1 MESKAQLRKRIK
13 GIRNSL
19 TENERITYSRQI
31 SEQLLRQPWYE
42 SSEEILV
49 YSAIQSEVDLSVFC
63 KQAWLDGKML
73 YFPKV
78 FGDHMVFFLV
88 RDEQQLCSGAFGV
101 MEPDVEHV
109 SLPLY
114 LPSGNVVPMLVP
126 GVAFSKKGDR
136 IGYGKG
142 YYDRYMVRHPEVN
155 TVGICFTCQLLDD
168 IPAESQDIAMH
179 QIVTEE
185 QIYSL

>member
-109 SLPLY
+109 SL
-114 LPSGNVVPMLVP
+114 
-126 GVAFSKKGDR
+126 
-136 IGYGKG
+136 
-142 YYDRYMVRHPEVN
+142 
-155 TVGICFTCQLLDD
+155 
-168 IPAESQDIAMH
+168 
-179 QIVTEE
+179 
-185 QIYSL
+185 

>member
-1 MESKAQLRKRIK
+1 
-13 GIRNSL
+13 
-19 TENERITYSRQI
+19 
-31 SEQLLRQPWYE
+31 
-42 SSEEILV
+42 
-49 YSAIQSEVDLSVFC
+49 
-63 KQAWLDGKML
+63 
-73 YFPKV
+73 
-78 FGDHMVFFLV
+78 MVFFAV
-88 RDEQQLCSGAFGV
+88 GDEQQLCSGAFGV

-126 GVAFSKKGDR
+126 GVAFSKNGDR

-155 TVGICFTCQLLDD
+155 TVGICFTCQLLDE

>member
-1 MESKAQLRKRIK
+1 MMEA
-13 GIRNSL
+13 
-19 TENERITYSRQI
+19 
-31 SEQLLRQPWYE
+31 
-42 SSEEILV
+42 
-49 YSAIQSEVDLSVFC
+49 
-63 KQAWLDGKML
+63 
-73 YFPKV
+73 
-78 FGDHMVFFLV
+78 
-88 RDEQQLCSGAFGV
+88 
-101 MEPDVEHV
+101 DVEHV

-168 IPAESQDIAMH
+168 IPAESLDIAMH
-179 QIVTEE
+179 QIITEE

>member
-31 SEQLLRQPWYE
+31 SEQLLRQSWYE

-73 YFPKV
+73 
-78 FGDHMVFFLV
+78 
-88 RDEQQLCSGAFGV
+88 
-101 MEPDVEHV
+101 
-109 SLPLY
+109 
-114 LPSGNVVPMLVP
+114 
-126 GVAFSKKGDR
+126 FSKGVWR
-136 IGYGKG
+136 SYGVFSRQG
-142 YYDRYMVRHPEVN
+142 
-155 TVGICFTCQLLDD
+155 
-168 IPAESQDIAMH
+168 
-179 QIVTEE
+179 
-185 QIYSL
+185 

>member
-1 MESKAQLRKRIK
+1 
-13 GIRNSL
+13 
-19 TENERITYSRQI
+19 
-31 SEQLLRQPWYE
+31 
-42 SSEEILV
+42 
-49 YSAIQSEVDLSVFC
+49 
-63 KQAWLDGKML
+63 
-73 YFPKV
+73 
-78 FGDHMVFFLV
+78 MVFFLV

-142 YYDRYMVRHPEVN
+142 YYDRYIVRHPEVN
-155 TVGICFTCQLLDD
+155 TVGICFTRQLLDD

-185 QIYSL
+185 QIYLL